1 MSRILIKGEIE
12 PNSKLTTVQGAL
24 GGDFAVTH
32 LVFNSGLVPGIYLT
46 GVWQNERRVLPSILS
61 ISVLKLTS
69 MIEKM
74 VLKAGT
80 ELKLEFSNKSKSP
93 VSLNLEIHGNLR
105 K

>member
-1 MSRILIKGEIE
+1 
-12 PNSKLTTVQGAL
+12 
-24 GGDFAVTH
+24 
-32 LVFNSGLVPGIYLT
+32 
-46 GVWQNERRVLPSILS
+46 
-61 ISVLKLTS
+61 